1 MSKAPSKSRLQSAAP
16 PTEPGSTLR
25 LEVCTCLAKV
35 APDQWDSLLDL
46 DDAPLVS
53 WGYLQGLEE
62 AGCVGPASG
71 WRPAHLLLRAEHGDQ
86 KGRLVAAA
94 PAYVKTNSDGE
105 WVYDLDWAE
114 FAQQR
119 RLAYYPKLV
128 LAVPFNPVTGG
139 RLLTHPA
146 LPAGER
152 QALRTALLQA
162 AQAVCKSAR
171 LSSAHVLFPR
181 GPGFQPGE
189 SARAAADEPLAAAS
203 PALPP
208 ETAAMPAAGF
218 LLRQQ
223 EQYHF
228 LNEGYRSFEDFL
240 ARLRSHRRSAIRRER
255 RELAAAG
262 ITVRT
267 HSGLGRALGF
277 TVAELDQVFDM
288 YVATSQRYTGGPP
301 FLNRRFFRLC
311 AERLGER
318 LELVLA
324 RDRQGQVLGGAW
336 NLRGDRRLYGRY
348 WGRRDMGTDTG
359 ANLDASAAADLG
371 SNADPDPDYD
381 NDAGVG
387 TAPAPVPFL
396 HFEVCYYHAVE
407 RCIQAGLQAFE
418 PGHGGDQKLVRG
430 FTPSYTY
437 SAHYLADARLRLPI
451 EAFLKYETPLV
462 EEALRAATRRSNLR
476 APAKPSSC
484 PAPAPESPAES
495 KSNSKSI
502 SSVARKTAP
511 KDEV

>member
-1 MSKAPSKSRLQSAAP
+1 MSKVPSKSRLQSAAP
-16 PTEPGSTLR
+16 PTEPGGTLR
-25 LEVCTCLAKV
+25 LEVCTRLAKV
-35 APDQWDSLLDL
+35 APEEWDSLLEP
-46 DDAPLVS
+46 DDAPLLS

-71 WRPAHLLLRAEHGDQ
+71 WLPAHLLLRAVHGDR
-86 KGRLVAAA
+86 RLVAAA

-119 RLAYYPKLV
+119 GLAYYPKLV

-162 AQAVCKSAR
+162 AQAVCKSAG

-181 GPGFQPGE
+181 GPGFQRGE
-189 SARAAADEPLAAAS
+189 SAGAAADAPLAAPLPA
-203 PALPP
+203 ALPP

-228 LNEGYRSFEDFL
+228 LNEGYRTFEDFL

-267 HSGLGRALGF
+267 HSGLGGALGF
-277 TVAELDQVFDM
+277 TAAELDQVFDM

-311 AERLGER
+311 AERLGAR

-324 RDRQGQVLGGAW
+324 RDRQGQLLGGAW
-336 NLRGDRRLYGRY
+336 NLRGERRLYGRY
-348 WGRRDMGTDTG
+348 WGRRDLSFDIGAERDPERDPERDQETG
-359 ANLDASAAADLG
+359 AAAE
-371 SNADPDPDYD
+371 
-381 NDAGVG
+381 
-387 TAPAPVPFL
+387 PAPVPFL

-437 SAHYLADARLRLPI
+437 SAHYLIDARLRLPI

-462 EEALRAATRRSNLR
+462 EEALRAAARRSNLR
-476 APAKPSSC
+476 AKASAAGALAAGPD
-484 PAPAPESPAES
+484 SPPV
-495 KSNSKSI
+495 SKSI
-502 SSVARKTAP
+502 SPAAPKTAA

>member
-1 MSKAPSKSRLQSAAP
+1 
-16 PTEPGSTLR
+16 
-25 LEVCTCLAKV
+25 
-35 APDQWDSLLDL
+35 
-46 DDAPLVS
+46 
-53 WGYLQGLEE
+53 
-62 AGCVGPASG
+62 
-71 WRPAHLLLRAEHGDQ
+71 
-86 KGRLVAAA
+86 
-94 PAYVKTNSDGE
+94 
-105 WVYDLDWAE
+105 
-114 FAQQR
+114 
-119 RLAYYPKLV
+119 
-128 LAVPFNPVTGG
+128 
-139 RLLTHPA
+139 
-146 LPAGER
+146 
-152 QALRTALLQA
+152 
-162 AQAVCKSAR
+162 
-171 LSSAHVLFPR
+171 VLFPR
-181 GPGFQPGE
+181 GPGFPRGA
-189 SARAAADEPLAAAS
+189 SAGGAADGPLATAA
-203 PALPP
+203 PATLPP

-228 LNEGYRSFEDFL
+228 LNEGYRTFDDFL

-277 TVAELDQVFDM
+277 TAAELDQVFDM

-324 RDRQGQVLGGAW
+324 RDRHGQVLGGAW

-348 WGRRDMGTDTG
+348 WGRRDVGATTG
-359 ANLDASAAADLG
+359 
-371 SNADPDPDYD
+371 ADPDSSAATKVAADPGPSYDPD
-381 NDAGVG
+381 NEAG
-387 TAPAPVPFL
+387 AAPVSFL

-437 SAHYLADARLRLPI
+437 SAHYLADPRLRLPI
-451 EAFLKYETPLV
+451 EAFLKYEAPLV
-462 EEALRAATRRSNLR
+462 EEALRAAARRSNLR
-476 APAKPSSC
+476 APAQ
-484 PAPAPESPAES
+484 S
-495 KSNSKSI
+495 KSLQSGPATAADSPQVSPRASEPI
-502 SSVARKTAP
+502 SSVTRKTAL